1 MRLGWVAPQS
11 TVERAPRMLARLQGG
26 RRWRPGGRAGQ
37 TPAYFGTRARCM
49 SSLGRTSWRIW
60 PSRPGECALQ
70 IRIPCHDSVLVPT
83 RSSVGGK
90 GQGQQL
96 LPSISA
102 RMSATSA
109 SGAFL
114 RPGVAASMA
123 LARGGVGVI
132 DRLGSG
138 GSGVGSFSSGGKN
151 VRDAEPVRPAWCD
164 A

>member
-1 MRLGWVAPQS
+1 METWWKGRPDTRIFWDSGSMHVISGSHILAYLAQS
-11 TVERAPRMLARLQGG
+11 PRRMCPADPYTVLYQCVG
-26 RRWRPGGRAGQ
+26 
-37 TPAYFGTRARCM
+37 
-49 SSLGRTSWRIW
+49 S
-60 PSRPGECALQ
+60 
-70 IRIPCHDSVLVPT
+70 T

-90 GQGQQL
+90 GQGQQI

>member
-1 MRLGWVAPQS
+1 
-11 TVERAPRMLARLQGG
+11 MLAALAGG
-26 RRWRPGGRAGQ
+26 QKMETWWKGRPDTRIFWDSGSMHVISGSHILAYLAQSPRRMC
-37 TPAYFGTRARCM
+37 PANSY
-49 SSLGRTSWRIW
+49 
-60 PSRPGECALQ
+60 
-70 IRIPCHDSVLVPT
+70 HDIVLVPLWQA
-83 RSSVGGK
+83 SGGGGR
-90 GQGQQL
+90 GQGQHL